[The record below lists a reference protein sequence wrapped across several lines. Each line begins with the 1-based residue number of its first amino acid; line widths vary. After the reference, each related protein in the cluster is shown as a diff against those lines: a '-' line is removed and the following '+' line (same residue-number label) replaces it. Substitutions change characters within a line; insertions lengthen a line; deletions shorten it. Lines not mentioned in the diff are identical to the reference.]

1 MGSLVPWRLNWKPHL
16 SFSLRAPPGG
26 SNSGEMHDI
35 WRWRDGTAVLLRA
48 ARAED
53 GPLLQE
59 LVQGLSLQSRYH
71 RFFYPLHELPPD
83 MLARFTQH
91 DPTEA
96 MTLLALIRQDDH
108 ASAIAMAQYV
118 AEPYPQRCDFAVV
131 VADAWQGAGLGRHL
145 IRTLMCIA
153 RAAGIERIEGD
164 ILAENT
170 TMLRLISR
178 MGFTLAG
185 HEDGPYLRKAT
196 KTLEVPEWKC
206 SPLTQLAARNVHV
219 PRQAQLS
226 R

>member
-1 MGSLVPWRLNWKPHL
+1 MGSLVPLRLNWKSRLP
-16 SFSLRAPPGG
+16 FNLRAPPWA
-26 SNSGEMHDI
+26 SHSGEIHDI
-35 WRWRDGTAVLLRA
+35 WRLRDGTAILLRA

-91 DPTEA
+91 DPTGA
-96 MTLLALIRQDDH
+96 ITLLALIRQNGH

-131 VADAWQGAGLGRHL
+131 VADAWQGGGLGRHL
-145 IRTLMCIA
+145 IRTLICIA
-153 RAAGIERIEGD
+153 REAGIERIEGD

-170 TMLRLISR
+170 PMLRLISR
-178 MGFTLAG
+178 MGFTLSE

-196 KTLEVPEWKC
+196 KTLEIPEWKC
-206 SPLTQLAARNVHV
+206 SPLTQLAARNVRV
-219 PRQAQLS
+219 SRQAQVS

>member
-16 SFSLRAPPGG
+16 PLSLRAPPGG

-35 WRWRDGTAVLLRA
+35 WRLRDGTAVLLRA
-48 ARAED
+48 ARTED

-96 MTLLALIRQDDH
+96 MTLLALIRQNGY

-131 VADAWQGAGLGRHL
+131 VADAWQGGGLGRRL
-145 IRTLMCIA
+145 IQTLMCLA
-153 RAAGIERIEGD
+153 REAGIERIEGD

-170 TMLRLISR
+170 PMLRLISR
-178 MGFTLAG
+178 MGFTLAE

-196 KTLEVPEWKC
+196 KILEAPEWKC
-206 SPLTQLAARNVHV
+206 PPLTQLAARSARVA
-219 PRQAQLS
+219 RQAQCN